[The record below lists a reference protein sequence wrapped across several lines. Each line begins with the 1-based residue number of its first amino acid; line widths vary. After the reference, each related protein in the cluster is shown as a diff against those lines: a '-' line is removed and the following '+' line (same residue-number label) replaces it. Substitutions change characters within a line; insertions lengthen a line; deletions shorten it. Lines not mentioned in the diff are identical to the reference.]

1 MDSDNN
7 QLDLENNLIQSI
19 SPNPAQ
25 NYAELLLNQT
35 TESNVQISEATIS
48 GKVVIMQ
55 NITTRAG
62 SSTTKINTENLA
74 NGIYMV
80 KVTSDSKAEIIK
92 LIINK

>member
-1 MDSDNN
+1 
-7 QLDLENNLIQSI
+7 
-19 SPNPAQ
+19 
-25 NYAELLLNQT
+25 
-35 TESNVQISEATIS
+35 
-48 GKVVIMQ
+48 MQ

-80 KVTSDSKAEIIK
+80 KVTSDNKAEIIK